1 MIDGTVMLLLIF
13 VAMLIYFK
21 DSKTPEEVKL
31 KAKQKKED
39 YEKGWNEILTADE
52 GKEKKDKDK
61 DKKGK
66 KSKKQ
71 KKGQTDFEK
80 KEKKTPAQ
88 TFTTTQGGRA
98 RFSTSSDGAAHLDY
112 MMSDSDSEEEQA
124 ISKTQVKKQVRA
136 KLEALSTQK
145 ATVAVLGK
153 AAPSKPA
160 EPKLEERTK
169 VYAKYQDGDE
179 YFRGIVTK
187 VHRYGEYTIHY
198 ADGEIE
204 TKVPR
209 RLIRTEPELLE
220 ELEQQDLEEEEYDEE
235 AADFWEREEGW
246 HEEPEWV
253 STAPKPKKSNPK
265 PSANQVAQGGL
276 TKKQRETRRKRE
288 KQREMRDSLRSQAQE
303 GGLHKRWGG
312 NTQKWSAN

>member
-1 MIDGTVMLLLIF
+1 M
-13 VAMLIYFK
+13 
-21 DSKTPEEVKL
+21 TPEEREEKDKL
-31 KAKQKKED
+31 KKAA
-39 YEKGWNEILTADE
+39 YETGWDEVLATDDGKG
-52 GKEKKDKDK
+52 KKDKK
-61 DKKGK
+61 TKKAK
-66 KSKKQ
+66 KV

-80 KEKKTPAQ
+80 KEKKVPAQ

-112 MMSDSDSEEEQA
+112 LMSDSDSEEEQA
-124 ISKTQVKKQVRA
+124 ISKTQVKKQVRS
-136 KLEALSTQK
+136 KLEAFSTQK
-145 ATVAVLGK
+145 ATVVVLGNAK
-153 AAPSKPA
+153 PAAAA

-169 VYAKYQDGDE
+169 VYAKFGGGDE

-209 RLIRTEPELLE
+209 RLIRTEAELLE
-220 ELEQQDLEEEEYDEE
+220 ELEKQDLDDEYSDEE
-235 AADFWEREEGW
+235 ASEEEREEGW

-253 STAPKPKKSNPK
+253 KKTAKPKSSGGVKS
-265 PSANQVAQGGL
+265 GGGGPQEL

-288 KQREMRDSLRSQAQE
+288 KQREVKEMLRTQAQG

-312 NTQKWSAN
+312 ATQKWSNGT